1 MSALII
7 TASVLGYVVGW
18 LTTAWIIAPA
28 IVDTDR
34 CNLQSED
41 YALASFIALAW
52 PVLLVLV
59 PFWAAGHLLK
69 AVTR

>member
-1 MSALII
+1 MTVLII
-7 TASVLGYVVGW
+7 TAAVLGYVVGW

-34 CNLQSED
+34 WSLQPED
-41 YALASFIALAW
+41 YAVASVVVLAW
-52 PVLLVLV
+52 PVLLALV

>member
-1 MSALII
+1 MGVLII
-7 TASVLGYVVGW
+7 TAAVLGYVAGW

-28 IVDTDR
+28 IVDTAR
-34 CNLQSED
+34 WSLQPED
-41 YALASFIALAW
+41 YAVASVVVLAW